1 MSYQATVY
9 KVMIA
14 SPGDVVSEK
23 EIVREV
29 LIEWNIVNADSK
41 RTILLPI
48 SWETHASPSMG
59 GRPQSIINKE
69 ILKDCDLLVGVFWT
83 RLGTPTGEYSSGT
96 VEEIEEHIKANK
108 PVMLY
113 FSAKP
118 VPPDSVNAEQY
129 AELKTFKEACKS
141 RGLLEMYT
149 DLTEFKDKFYRQLQ
163 LKLNSDDFFKHAFS
177 YHDES
182 PSEVTGTHLPDIQNL
197 SLEAR
202 LLLKEASQDRNG
214 HIIRDLT
221 LGGLNVETN
230 DKQMVEDK
238 SARNEAI
245 WEAAIEELEKAG
257 LIVDRG
263 YKREI
268 FRVTREGYELAE
280 LLNP

>member
-14 SPGDVVSEK
+14 SPGDVRPERL
-23 EIVREV
+23 IVREV
-29 LIEWNIVNADSK
+29 LTEWNTVNADSK
-41 RTILLPI
+41 RIILLPI
-48 SWETHASPSMG
+48 AWETHASPSMG
-59 GRPQSIINKE
+59 DRPQSIINKQ

-83 RLGTPTGEYSSGT
+83 RLGTPTGEYPSGT
-96 VEEIEEHIKANK
+96 VEEIEEHLKAGK

-113 FSAKP
+113 FSDAP
-118 VPPDSVNAEQY
+118 VRPDSVNAEEY
-129 AELKTFKEACKS
+129 AELKNFKEACKS

-149 DLTEFKDKFYRQLQ
+149 DLNEFKAKFYRQLQ
-163 LKLNSDDFFKHAFS
+163 INLNNDDFFKHATA

-182 PSEVTGTHLPDIQNL
+182 PSEVVVSRLPDIPKL
-197 SLEAR
+197 SREAQV
-202 LLLKEASQDRNG
+202 LLKEASQDSAG
-214 HIIRDLT
+214 DIIRLLT
-221 LGGLNVETN
+221 LGGFNVQTN
-230 DKQMVEDK
+230 GKQMVEDK